1 MLTCPDSGILNV
13 GEGYEGNL
21 KEVDVKKLV
30 NIREFKYTQRRHR
43 TTSKIKQMNLYF
55 TYESRNTLKSFALFI
70 TVKTIT
76 KPNLKYSD
84 KFEKEI

>member
-1 MLTCPDSGILNV
+1 MLTCPDSGILN
-13 GEGYEGNL
+13 GDDGYEGDL

-30 NIREFKYTQRRHR
+30 NIGEFKYTRRRHR
-43 TTSKIKQMNLYF
+43 TTSKIKRMNLYF
-55 TYESRNTLKSFALFI
+55 TYESRNTLKSSTLFI